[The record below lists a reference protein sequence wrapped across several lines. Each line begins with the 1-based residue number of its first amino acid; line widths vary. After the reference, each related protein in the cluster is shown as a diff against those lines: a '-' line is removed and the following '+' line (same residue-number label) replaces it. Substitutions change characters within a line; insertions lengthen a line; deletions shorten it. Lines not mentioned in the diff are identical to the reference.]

1 MKSWKL
7 YISVFLVGYI
17 VFALATV
24 PASVA
29 LSVVKLPKGTQL
41 AGVGGTVWE
50 GYASQFQHKN
60 QVVNSVSWNLSP
72 FALLAGRVSAD
83 VQFGNARQRETIS
96 GKGHVSASFS
106 GDGIIA
112 ENFTLRV
119 PSALAIKQFSL
130 PVKLETQGRFLLSLG
145 TFEQAT
151 PYCQIL
157 NGKVTW
163 QNAGVAYLGQSVNLG
178 ELAGTL
184 GCDNGAITLAI
195 KDVNP
200 LGLQA
205 DIKVA
210 EGNKVSA
217 KGFVKPD
224 GTMPRSVH
232 QVVQMFGQPDRE
244 GRYIINL

>member
-1 MKSWKL
+1 
-7 YISVFLVGYI
+7 
-17 VFALATV
+17 
-24 PASVA
+24 
-29 LSVVKLPKGTQL
+29 
-41 AGVGGTVWE
+41 
-50 GYASQFQHKN
+50 
-60 QVVNSVSWNLSP
+60 
-72 FALLAGRVSAD
+72 
-83 VQFGNARQRETIS
+83 
-96 GKGHVSASFS
+96 
-106 GDGIIA
+106 
-112 ENFTLRV
+112 
-119 PSALAIKQFSL
+119 L